1 MGPSEAHVQTTLG
14 LKARSNK
21 PAHPK
26 ITSTSLV
33 SAAGEST
40 YRACRMEAT
49 AMITAEKVNRAK
61 EYPERFVR
69 SENPKG
75 EGWYTPS
82 GIAVQS
88 RYR

>member
-1 MGPSEAHVQTTLG
+1 MVASEAHVQTTLG

-21 PAHPK
+21 LGHPK

-49 AMITAEKVNRAK
+49 AMIAAEKANRAK
-61 EYPERFVR
+61 EYCNVAR
-69 SENPKG
+69 SESPKG
-75 EGWYTPS
+75 EGWNTPS

-88 RYR
+88 QYR